1 MQSTGCEGA
10 SNRSSDQSRNAVG
23 SSISGPTEK
32 FCVKPMPGTAN
43 CGALGEWGCIMISL
57 PSASGA
63 AWSIAA

>member
-1 MQSTGCEGA
+1 MRSTGCEGA

-43 CGALGEWGCIMISL
+43 CRGLGKWGCIMTLSVR
-57 PSASGA
+57 PDA
-63 AWSIAA
+63 AWSMAA

>member
-32 FCVKPMPGTAN
+32 FCVKPMPATAN
-43 CGALGEWGCIMISL
+43 CGRLGKWGCIMIAL
-57 PSASGA
+57 RSAVGA
-63 AWSIAA
+63 ASSTVA